1 METHRWA
8 DRFAGQVAVIAGG
21 ADGPGRAIARRLA
34 AEGATVW
41 LLDCDAPRV
50 QTAAAELGG
59 RGRARVLDITDE
71 PAVEAAFAEIH
82 AAQQR
87 LDVLVNA
94 ASIPGPACRD
104 ISATPSDLIEQVLR
118 VNLLGSILLCQHALV
133 HLRKRPYGRVLLL
146 ASIAGKEGSASR
158 PALAAAS
165 AGVIALAKSLGRQ
178 FADTGITINALAL
191 GTIRTPMVEAME
203 AGQLQQLERRV
214 PMQRCGTLEEV
225 ASLAAW
231 IVSPEASFNTG
242 FTFDLSG
249 GRAGY

>member
-1 METHRWA
+1 METDRWT
-8 DRFAGQVAVIAGG
+8 DRFAGQVAVVAGG

-50 QTAAAELGG
+50 QAAAAELDE

-71 PAVEAAFAEIH
+71 PAVQAAFEEIH
-82 AAQQR
+82 AAEQR
-87 LDVLVNA
+87 LDVLANA
-94 ASIPGPACRD
+94 ASILGPSGRD
-104 ISATPSDLIEQVLR
+104 ITETPGDSFEQVLR
-118 VNLLGSILLCQHALV
+118 VNLVGSFLLCKHALP
-133 HLRKRPYGRVLLL
+133 HLRQRHYGRVLLL
-146 ASIAGKEGSASR
+146 ASIAGKEGSAKW

-165 AGVIALAKSLGRQ
+165 AGVIGLTKSLGRQ

-191 GTIRTPMVEAME
+191 GTIRTPLVEAMDAAE
-203 AGQLQQLERRV
+203 LQHLTRKV